1 MSDLLASLGLEFV
14 NPNAV
19 TRGLKALKPSDEPQI
34 FSVISN
40 IPGLEN
46 TVIKYRQHD
55 FYNQIK
61 RKIRCNGGS
70 CCQKARDLGEFL
82 NSLPDD
88 DMRKRQKPYAQ
99 TRLIIPVVLYQG
111 KTIQAYGGPV
121 EVRFINIAE
130 AIYKDWDSARSAV
143 NEDIAPFYQRDF
155 IMTSKPNMKGVPLM
169 THTESRAKWLT
180 DPAINAEVMKI
191 VSSPDFIND
200 YVKNVPAMLDDHEFL
215 NMWNAAMNSQTAAEK
230 AIAQRTQAPI
240 QPSIVTPAVSFP
252 QPDTAYQIDMS
263 VLNTPPVIAAE
274 SVPQPVQ
281 VQQVVAPQPVQ
292 VQQVVEPQ
300 PSEPVVA
307 PQPAFTAPE
316 VPFTPQNVIN
326 GTYNTG
332 SLTGTIAPEAIVN
345 MQPVQLNQPVI
356 QPAPAAA
363 EVVAPTEVAAPVQ
376 QAVPAPSQSE
386 INLTDIGDL
395 DAIINSLP
403 Q

>member
-1 MSDLLASLGLEFV
+1 
-14 NPNAV
+14 
-19 TRGLKALKPSDEPQI
+19 
-34 FSVISN
+34 
-40 IPGLEN
+40 
-46 TVIKYRQHD
+46 
-55 FYNQIK
+55 
-61 RKIRCNGGS
+61 
-70 CCQKARDLGEFL
+70 
-82 NSLPDD
+82 
-88 DMRKRQKPYAQ
+88 
-99 TRLIIPVVLYQG
+99 
-111 KTIQAYGGPV
+111 
-121 EVRFINIAE
+121 
-130 AIYKDWDSARSAV
+130 
-143 NEDIAPFYQRDF
+143 
-155 IMTSKPNMKGVPLM
+155 
-169 THTESRAKWLT
+169 
-180 DPAINAEVMKI
+180 
-191 VSSPDFIND
+191 
-200 YVKNVPAMLDDHEFL
+200 
-215 NMWNAAMNSQTAAEK
+215 
-230 AIAQRTQAPI
+230 
-240 QPSIVTPAVSFP
+240 
-252 QPDTAYQIDMS
+252 MS
-263 VLNTPPVIAAE
+263 VLNTPPVIATE

-363 EVVAPTEVAAPVQ
+363 EVVAPTEVAPVQ